1 MTFDVKAKLKEVKAF
16 VKKLDKKVKILSAVI
31 AVLILV
37 GAIATALILNHKEYV
52 PLFSEVSEEEATE
65 IVSKLQEDGV
75 DYQYKGGGT
84 ILVESSEADSV
95 RASLVYEGYPQSG
108 FTYDIF
114 TENAGGMTTDTE
126 KQTYKLYELQNRIG
140 ATIALFDGVKDAKVT
155 IALAGEQ
162 KYVLEDDS
170 ESGGGSASV
179 VVTMRSGAELDEKQA
194 KAIQRLVAKSVP
206 NMEMENVAVFD
217 ENGVELSS
225 DTDSDSSGTTESELA
240 NIVEQ
245 KISDKVANILAPFYG
260 AGNVRVSANGK
271 INMEKIIRESTTYT
285 TPDKIDAND
294 KTGIVSQEQTT
305 ESSSTGGNTAS
316 GTAGTESNADITEY
330 NQEDGTGTESYESNS
345 YDREYLVNSV
355 KEQTEIDPGVM
366 DDLTVSV
373 SVNGKSF
380 GSLSDLEVK
389 QLVANATG
397 ISFDEM
403 NQKITV
409 VAAPFYT
416 PEEVSPTVAQA
427 TDMIGKYWQILVGVV
442 CIFILI
448 AILLLIMRRRKKK
461 KDIEENGIFEELP
474 QQFVKNEEKAVDGI
488 DILNM
493 QNEKSR
499 ELREHLRDFAETN
512 PEISAQMLRSWLN
525 GGEQDGRS

>member
-1 MTFDVKAKLKEVKAF
+1 MKLDVNAKLKEIKTF
-16 VKKLDKKVKILSAVI
+16 VKNLDKKIKILSAVI
-31 AVLILV
+31 AVLILA
-37 GAIATALILNHKEYV
+37 GALVTALVLNHKEYV
-52 PLFSEVSEEEATE
+52 PLFSEVSEEEASE
-65 IVSKLQEDGV
+65 IVAKLQEDGV

-84 ILVESSEADSV
+84 ILVEDSQADSV
-95 RASLVYEGYPQSG
+95 RAGLVYEGYPQSG
-108 FTYDIF
+108 FTYDVF

-140 ATIALFDGVKDAKVT
+140 ATVALFEGVKDAKVT
-155 IALAGEQ
+155 IALADEQ
-162 KYVLEDDS
+162 KYVLQDDS
-170 ESGGGSASV
+170 ETTGGSASV
-179 VVTMRSGAELDEKQA
+179 VVTMKSGAELDEKQA

-206 NMEMENVAVFD
+206 GMEMENVAVFD
-217 ENGVELSS
+217 ENGIELSADS
-225 DTDSDSSGTTESELA
+225 ESDSAGTTESELS

-245 KISDKVANILAPFYG
+245 KIAEKVANILSPFYG

-271 INMEKIIRESTTYT
+271 INMEKIIRETTTYT

-294 KTGIVSQEQTT
+294 KTGIVSKEQGS
-305 ESSSTGGNTAS
+305 ESTGQDGTAG
-316 GTAGTESNADITEY
+316 GTAGTEANADITEY
-330 NQEDGTGTESYESNS
+330 NQQDGTATESYESNS
-345 YDREYLVNSV
+345 YDREYLVDSV

-373 SVNGKSF
+373 SVNGDNF
-380 GSLSDLEVK
+380 GSLSEMDVR

-409 VAAPFYT
+409 VAAPFYAQ
-416 PEEVSPTVAQA
+416 EEVSPTAADAVGALA
-427 TDMIGKYWQILVGVV
+427 EYWWILAIAAGV
-442 CIFILI
+442 
-448 AILLLIMRRRKKK
+448 ILLVAVLLILRARRKKK
-461 KDIEENGIFEELP
+461 KKLAEEDDIFDELP
-474 QQFVKNEEKAVDGI
+474 EQFLQDQEKADDSM

-499 ELREHLRDFAETN
+499 ELRENIRDFAENN

-525 GGEQDGRS
+525 GGEQDGRK